1 MLLRELNRAQ
11 CKTYLLA
18 CEKSG
23 EAILIDPLREHIDR
37 YIALMAYRRLHLLV
51 AIDTH
56 SHADHRSAA
65 FDLKNLC
72 DCKVLMHRNAPQPH
86 VDIHVDDGGR
96 FKLGE
101 FELKFIAT
109 PGHTPDGM
117 CVHVGNFLFTG
128 DTLMIHGTGRADFAG
143 GDAGAQ
149 YDSIVNKL
157 FTLPDETIVLPAHD
171 YRGNTRSTIG
181 EEKASN
187 PRLAGVSRDEY
198 LRLMSNLGLPLPDKI
213 QEVLQPNQSAV
224 EGHALK
230 FPTLAQLN
238 QVRQLAPE
246 LLIERLN
253 QRPGPLLIDVRE
265 PAEFNGELG
274 HVPGARLLPLAQLT
288 ERAGELQADKERDI
302 VLICRVGVRS
312 TTAAAILSS
321 LDFQHVS
328 NLKGGMIAWNDAGL
342 PVEHDEPVD
351 IGTNP

>member
-1 MLLRELNRAQ
+1 MLLKELNRAQ

-23 EAILIDPLREHIDR
+23 EAVLIDPLREHIER
-37 YIALMAYRRLHLLV
+37 YIALLAYRKLHLLL

-56 SHADHRSAA
+56 SHADHRSAT

-86 VDIHVDDGGR
+86 VDIHVDDGDR
-96 FKLGE
+96 LKLGE
-101 FELKFIAT
+101 FDLNFIAT

-117 CVHVGNFLFTG
+117 CVQAGNLLFTG
-128 DTLMIHGTGRADFAG
+128 DTLLIHGTGRADFAD

-171 YRGNTRSTIG
+171 YRGNTHSTIG

-187 PRLAGVSRDEY
+187 PRLAGIDRTEY
-198 LRLMSNLGLPLPDKI
+198 LNLMDNLGLALPDKI
-213 QEVLQPNQSAV
+213 QEVLQPNQTAL
-224 EGHALK
+224 EGGALK

-238 QVRQLAPE
+238 QVRQLTPE
-246 LLIERLN
+246 KLSERLSH
-253 QRPGPLLIDVRE
+253 RPGPLLIDVRE

-274 HVPGARLLPLAQLT
+274 HLPGARLVPLAQLAQ
-288 ERAGELQADKERDI
+288 RADELNSEHERDI
-302 VLICRVGVRS
+302 VLICRAGARS

-321 LDFQHVS
+321 LNFQHVS
-328 NLKGGMIAWNDAGL
+328 NLKGGMIAWKDAGL
-342 PVEHDEPVD
+342 PIVRE
-351 IGTNP
+351 